1 MPFNRNDFSR
11 GKNRAKSKTID
22 KKEMTH
28 PPGRCYV
35 DETGSFRPSML
46 PKSGVLVHIESG
58 SPDIPIIVLDNW
70 KITGK
75 IHLMTELVFWSNGFT
90 YTFQVVP
97 SDLADYGK
105 LSLISVLPSESQP
118 GSASRTYKT
127 TNSSIANLK

>member
-1 MPFNRNDFSR
+1 MPFNIYDFNR
-11 GKNRAKSKTID
+11 GRNRAKSKIMD
-22 KKEMTH
+22 NKEMTH

-46 PKSGVLVHIESG
+46 PRNGTLVHVEQG
-58 SPDIPIIVLDNW
+58 TPDIPIIVLDNW

-105 LSLISVLPSESQP
+105 LSLVSVIPAESQP

-127 TNSSIANLK
+127 TNSSISNLK